1 MISFI
6 VNDREVRTEMSP
18 ATPLVDFIRLNQR
31 LLGTK
36 IGCRE
41 GDCGACTVVIGD
53 LYQNKLSYRTVTSCL
68 MPIANV
74 QGKHVVT
81 IEGVNPVIGLNPM
94 QKRFLEN
101 GGTQC
106 GFCTPGFLMGITGF
120 ALSSMEVSD
129 YNALASVDGNICR
142 CTGYKS
148 ITTAIEQI
156 VQDLKKRDSKNP
168 VKWLVKENYIP
179 EYFLTI
185 EERLR
190 QIQLQKAQV
199 NQAGVMVGGGT
210 DLYVE
215 EFEHITTSDQII
227 PLAERED
234 LRGIKL
240 ENSCLHIGASTR
252 VEEMRHSDLVKKLFP
267 DLERQ
272 SRLISSTHI
281 RHMATVAGNIVN
293 GAPIGDLT
301 VSFMACNAK
310 LIIANGAN
318 KREVELKD
326 FYKGYKKADLN
337 NGDVVEAVI
346 IPLPDAHTKFNFEKV
361 SKRTYLDIAVVNSA
375 LRLQIEKGVITA
387 ASYAVGGV
395 GPTVL
400 FMRKTCD
407 YLLGKKIDNFTF
419 KQAND
424 IAQSEI
430 SPRSRAE
437 YKRLLVKTQLFNHL
451 SNACPD
457 AITLEALV

>member
-1 MISFI
+1 MINFI
-6 VNDREVRTEMSP
+6 VNDREVRTSMAP
-18 ATPLVDFIRLNQR
+18 TTPLVDFLRLNQR

-74 QGKHVVT
+74 NGKHVVT
-81 IEGVNPVIGLNPM
+81 IEGVNPISGLNPM

-106 GFCTPGFLMGITGF
+106 GFCTPGFLMGLTGF
-120 ALSSMEVSD
+120 ALSSLEVND
-129 YNALASVDGNICR
+129 YNAIASVDGNICR

-148 ITTAIEQI
+148 IHNAIEQI
-156 VQDLKKRDSKNP
+156 VEDLKKRDQKHP
-168 VKWLVKENYIP
+168 VKWLVKEHYIP

-185 EERLR
+185 EDRLKNLE
-190 QIQLQKAQV
+190 IEKSIDDHE
-199 NQAGVMVGGGT
+199 GVVVGGGT

-215 EFEHITTSDQII
+215 EFEHIITSENII
-227 PLAERED
+227 PLAERQD
-234 LRGIKL
+234 LRGIRL
-240 ENSCLHIGASTR
+240 EGNYLVIGASTR
-252 VEEMRHSDLVKKLFP
+252 VEEMRHSDLMKKVFP

-272 SRLISSTHI
+272 SRLISSSHI
-281 RHMATVAGNIVN
+281 RNMATLAGNIVN

-301 VSFMACNAK
+301 VSFMAAKAK
-310 LIIANGAN
+310 LLIANKGN

-326 FYKGYKKADLN
+326 FYKGYKKADLQP
-337 NGDVVEAVI
+337 GDLVEAI
-346 IPLPDAHTKFNFEKV
+346 LLPLPDKHTKFNFEKV

-375 LRLQIEKGVITA
+375 LRLQIENGVITE

-419 KQAND
+419 KQANE

-451 SNACPD
+451 SNACAD
-457 AITLEALV
+457 ALTLEALV